1 VVPLQEHDAV
11 RRRGEVVLGQRRELD
26 VVLHRHREIQ
36 AIGEGGGEVEAFEG
50 GHRQAPDD
58 AAGGVDEA
66 GNGDAGGRGRDPG
79 RLAGLGEGA
88 QERGE
93 GIGARG
99 GSCGTGQH
107 PAGCVGEQA
116 AHAAG
121 ADVERGH
128 RPRGGLEAE
137 ATGRPPGTTGV
148 RDRGRRRDAGGPQ
161 LGQHRLDGR
170 SGEPGR
176 GGELGQ
182 GQRPVGLPQHD
193 RAVARVGEPHGRGVG
208 VSVGHRSFSRRR
220 PPAPLRKGVS
230 QWSGQSAPS
239 SRSRQVLGS
248 VPCARWETGSME
260 SLAPS
265 VPPLH
270 QTYADAVPELSVPW
284 RADAPPRPEIVWL
297 NEPLALELGFAPQW
311 LRGEEGLA
319 LFTGQIDGTT
329 AQAYAGHQFGSP
341 NPQLGDG
348 RAVLLGDLLDTDGR
362 RRDLHLKGAG
372 RTPFARGGDGK
383 APLGP
388 MLREAVFGEWLHAV
402 GAPTTRALAVLSTG
416 EQIAPR
422 QGVTPEPGALLVRV
436 AASHLR
442 VGTFEYATWHLDEE
456 VRERLLE
463 HTLLRH
469 HPSADGPL
477 GLLEAVTADQAEL
490 VARWMLL
497 GFVHGVMNTDNMALS
512 GEGMDYGPCAALDA
526 HRRDAV
532 FSTLAR
538 GGRYAYGNQPGIAL
552 WNLSRFAETLLP
564 LIDEADPNR
573 AVERATAV
581 LEQFEHRYRE
591 AWAQGMARKLGI
603 EGSAEEVTALGAG
616 LFEMLEAQQI
626 DHTGCFRALA
636 EGRAAELLGDAPSAA
651 RWMRRREAL
660 GAAAPEEMEGINPLY
675 VPRNVH
681 LDAALRAAHLGDLGP
696 VQDLLEAV
704 TSPFTP
710 RAGLEHLEGP
720 GEGGEHFMTFCGT

>member
-1 VVPLQEHDAV
+1 
-11 RRRGEVVLGQRRELD
+11 
-26 VVLHRHREIQ
+26 
-36 AIGEGGGEVEAFEG
+36 
-50 GHRQAPDD
+50 
-58 AAGGVDEA
+58 
-66 GNGDAGGRGRDPG
+66 
-79 RLAGLGEGA
+79 
-88 QERGE
+88 
-93 GIGARG
+93 
-99 GSCGTGQH
+99 
-107 PAGCVGEQA
+107 
-116 AHAAG
+116 
-121 ADVERGH
+121 
-128 RPRGGLEAE
+128 
-137 ATGRPPGTTGV
+137 
-148 RDRGRRRDAGGPQ
+148 
-161 LGQHRLDGR
+161 
-170 SGEPGR
+170 
-176 GGELGQ
+176 
-182 GQRPVGLPQHD
+182 
-193 RAVARVGEPHGRGVG
+193 
-208 VSVGHRSFSRRR
+208 
-220 PPAPLRKGVS
+220 
-230 QWSGQSAPS
+230 
-239 SRSRQVLGS
+239 
-248 VPCARWETGSME
+248 ME

-270 QTYADAVPELSVPW
+270 QTYAEAVPELSVPW

-319 LFTGQIDGTT
+319 LLTGQIDGTT

-416 EQIAPR
+416 EQIVPR

-463 HTLLRH
+463 HTLQRH

-512 GEGMDYGPCAALDA
+512 GEGMDYGPCAVLDA
-526 HRRDAV
+526 HRHGAV
-532 FSTLAR
+532 FSSIDR

-591 AWAQGMARKLGI
+591 AWARGLAHKLGI
-603 EGSAEEVTALGAG
+603 DGSAEEVTALGAD
-616 LFEMLEAQQI
+616 LFEMLEAQQV
-626 DHTGCFRALA
+626 DHTGFFRALA
-636 EGRAAELLGDAPSAA
+636 EGRAADLLEDAPAAA

-660 GAAAPEEMEGINPLY
+660 DAATPERMAAANPLY
-675 VPRNVH
+675 VPRNVQ
-681 LDAALRAAHLGDLGP
+681 LDAALRSARLGDLGP
-696 VQDLLEAV
+696 VQDMLEAV
-704 TSPFTP
+704 TSPFAP

-720 GEGGEHFMTFCGT
+720 GEGGEHFLTFCGT